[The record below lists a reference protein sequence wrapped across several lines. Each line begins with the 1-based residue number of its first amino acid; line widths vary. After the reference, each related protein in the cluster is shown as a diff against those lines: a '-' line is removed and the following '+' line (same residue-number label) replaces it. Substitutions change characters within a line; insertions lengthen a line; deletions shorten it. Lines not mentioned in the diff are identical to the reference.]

1 MDAEA
6 RGGETA
12 LGTATR
18 YVLVG
23 GTDVEMADLALNEP
37 VLQRLAAATGGR
49 YLQADQTAELGSLL
63 RADEPDPATEMRDLW
78 HNAGTLLAIMGVL
91 AAEWMVRRRVGLA

>member
-6 RGGETA
+6 RSGDTA

-23 GTDVEMADLALNEP
+23 GTDIEMADLALNEP
-37 VLQRLAAATGGR
+37 VLQRLAAATSGR
-49 YLQADQTAELGSLL
+49 YLQADQIAELPDLL
-63 RADEPDPATEMRDLW
+63 RADAPDPATEMRDLW
-78 HNAGTLLAIMGVL
+78 HNAWTLLGIMGVL
-91 AAEWMVRRRVGLA
+91 AAEWVVRRRVGLA